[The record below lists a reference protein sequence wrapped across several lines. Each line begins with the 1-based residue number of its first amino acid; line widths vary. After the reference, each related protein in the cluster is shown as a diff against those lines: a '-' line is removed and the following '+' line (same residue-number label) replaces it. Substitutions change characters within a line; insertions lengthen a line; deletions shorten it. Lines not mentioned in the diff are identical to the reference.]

1 VSCERNIEKRLNGIA
16 QRATRWLNKFGVVG
30 EIKLMVGE
38 RGERKH
44 FWGRDAWENPD
55 ATFVYQGIEAGAFAK
70 KYRAIKVC
78 LGMCPFAEAKLF
90 GRVLYIARY
99 RAILPFSID
108 LALSFYPFFIS
119 FLLNNL
125 VDYNLFHLYY
135 DKTPPLFVV
144 ETKVRRFNFFRTEIE
159 NADAARLWVNDD
171 VVCVGNV
178 AEVLKSFDRLIALLN
193 L

>member
-1 VSCERNIEKRLNGIA
+1 VPCERNIEKRLNKIA
-16 QRATRWLNKFGVVG
+16 QRATGWLNKFGVVG
-30 EIKLMVGE
+30 EVKLMVGG
-38 RGERKH
+38 RGEKKLS
-44 FWGRDAWENPD
+44 WGRDAWKNPN
-55 ATFVYQGIEAGAFAK
+55 ATFVYQGIEIGAFAK
-70 KYRAIKVC
+70 KCRAIKVS
-78 LGMCPFAEAKLF
+78 LGVCPFAEAKLF

-99 RAILPFSID
+99 RTILPFSID

-125 VDYNLFHLYY
+125 ADYNYYRLYY
-135 DKTPPLFVV
+135 NKTPPLFVV
-144 ETKVRRFNFFRTEIE
+144 KTKVRSFNFRTEIE

-178 AEVLKSFDRLIALLN
+178 AEVLKSFNRLVALLN

>member
-1 VSCERNIEKRLNGIA
+1 VPCERKIEKRLNEIA
-16 QRATRWLNKFGVVG
+16 HRATGWLTKFGVVG

-55 ATFVYQGIEAGAFAK
+55 ATLVYRGIEAGAFAK
-70 KYRAIKVC
+70 KYRVIKVS
-78 LGMCPFAEAKLF
+78 LGVCPFAEAKLF

-99 RAILPFSID
+99 RTILPFSID

-125 VDYNLFHLYY
+125 VDYHFFDIYY
-135 DKTPPLFVV
+135 NKTPPLFVV
-144 ETKVRRFNFFRTEIE
+144 KTKVRSFNFRTEIE

-178 AEVLKSFDRLIALLN
+178 AEVLKSFNRLVALLN